1 MGKIIPH
8 TVGLASCFFCSI
20 TDGLTPIEVDGG
32 ITLEIEEVSAGQP
45 ITVGEIMLLPIVRT
59 SINCRNVNSGI
70 VCFGSKNPIGIVII
84 SPKWKSAINV
94 AGEEVPIDQ
103 YTEQVAG
110 LKELL
115 QCM

>member
-20 TDGLTPIEVDGG
+20 TDGFTPIEVDGG
-32 ITLEIEEVSAGQP
+32 ITLEIEEVSAGKP
-45 ITVGEIMLLPIVRT
+45 ITVGETMLLPIVRT
-59 SINCRNVNSGI
+59 SISCRKVNSGI
-70 VCFGSKNPIGIVII
+70 VCFGSKNPVGIVII
-84 SPKWKSAINV
+84 SPKGKSAINV

-103 YTEQVAG
+103 YTEQVAA

-115 QCM
+115 QGM